1 MSRIKCAPMFSKAQV
16 SLDRQK
22 PPSIWPSDSGR
33 RPFLSRTAY
42 RLFSVRIKKA
52 NAPSSRRQAAVIFSS
67 SVPRPALDHMQQDL
81 AVGGALKDAA
91 AAFQRVLQLGRVDD
105 LAVVH
110 CGKAAD
116 AAPRHQ
122 RLDVL
127 DFAAAGRTVAHMPD
141 RAAAGQGFQIT
152 RTECFGEQ
160 PPFPYGNGCPVHPPR
175 RCRRPPARGAAAH
188 AGRNRSAVLPADA
201 ENPKHPALLVQ
212 FLHAS
217 FLHPYLLLAFIRNAE
232 KACRHPGRRFSAA
245 GMRSRP

>member
-1 MSRIKCAPMFSKAQV
+1 M
-16 SLDRQK
+16 
-22 PPSIWPSDSGR
+22 
-33 RPFLSRTAY
+33 
-42 RLFSVRIKKA
+42 
-52 NAPSSRRQAAVIFSS
+52 
-67 SVPRPALDHMQQDL
+67 
-81 AVGGALKDAA
+81 KDAA

-160 PPFPYGNGCPVHPPR
+160 PLSLMATDALSIR
-175 RCRRPPARGAAAH
+175 RGDAGALLP
-188 AGRNRSAVLPADA
+188 AVLQRMQA
-201 ENPKHPALLVQ
+201 EIGQLCCLRMLKNPKHPALLVQ

-232 KACRHPGRRFSAA
+232 KACRIPAAIFRRRDAVKTLILSAGRYPSGGIIPHPAGQRHFLRRCGFSPPGPRCTRRFCRPRYVRYKAPFSRP
-245 GMRSRP
+245 RSRRPPGYG